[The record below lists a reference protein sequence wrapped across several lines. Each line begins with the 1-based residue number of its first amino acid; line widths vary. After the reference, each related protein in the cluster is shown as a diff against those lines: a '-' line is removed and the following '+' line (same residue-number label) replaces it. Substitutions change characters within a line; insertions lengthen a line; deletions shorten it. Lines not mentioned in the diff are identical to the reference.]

1 MASRIQ
7 GAALFVFALLAS
19 TCTALAQSVRQE
31 VVAADLQNP
40 WAVAFLPDGRF
51 LVTERPGR
59 MRVIEANDQ
68 GGLLDVIPDTDFRAN
83 RTLFFCFSEPGL
95 GGNSTALARAR
106 LSTDFTRLEE
116 VKIIFSQHPKVTST
130 AHFGCRIVESQT
142 QGKPDGML
150 YMTLGERFSRKAR
163 LAMASKASPA

>member
-7 GAALFVFALLAS
+7 GAALFVFALLTS

-59 MRVIEANDQ
+59 MRVIE
-68 GGLLDVIPDTDFRAN
+68 
-83 RTLFFCFSEPGL
+83 
-95 GGNSTALARAR
+95 
-106 LSTDFTRLEE
+106 
-116 VKIIFSQHPKVTST
+116 
-130 AHFGCRIVESQT
+130 
-142 QGKPDGML
+142 
-150 YMTLGERFSRKAR
+150 RFSRKAR
-163 LAMASKASPA
+163 LAMASQASPA